1 MSMFCPVGFP
11 ARISAKLGFV
21 LGLLSAHDPAS
32 GMSSLAPF
40 AFFDRE
46 SSSWRTS
53 QGSLLPDSESLPPTW
68 PRSGTAF
75 DGAASERLTSALRTD
90 ASESSSLLPTPSAY
104 ESTPTDEFSDEVRE
118 SLTDPHKRLYL
129 PGRKWHAQRTLAR
142 MAGALFPTPTGDDAN
157 NVTRESGDF
166 QSLARETNKLLPTPN
181 ANEGRA
187 AKDFDP
193 DSYSKS
199 GRSLPTL
206 ARAAGEDK
214 LLPTPVVTDSY
225 GSRRSTARTD
235 EWTSNE
241 GTSLTDAIWETQGR
255 ETDTKGNLLPTP
267 SARDRKGKSAR
278 EPHRSDNGKLRSDR
292 ERPLSDIDLL
302 TGASTKPPSSAGK
315 RSSGDPLPGQLTI
328 EDA

>member
-1 MSMFCPVGFP
+1 
-11 ARISAKLGFV
+11 
-21 LGLLSAHDPAS
+21 
-32 GMSSLAPF
+32 
-40 AFFDRE
+40 
-46 SSSWRTS
+46 
-53 QGSLLPDSESLPPTW
+53 
-68 PRSGTAF
+68 
-75 DGAASERLTSALRTD
+75 
-90 ASESSSLLPTPSAY
+90 LLPTPSAY

-166 QSLARETNKLLPTPN
+166 QSLARETNRLLPTPN

-235 EWTSNE
+235 AWTSNE

-267 SARDRKGKSAR
+267 LAGDMVGGTGPKSGLRTQARIASGQADPEAPTGKLLPTPMANPENPGAGGELRAAIVHGEERRNETGVDTMGRPNLGRPSTGEPTQPPSVAGKSSR
-278 EPHRSDNGKLRSDR
+278 DQHPD
-292 ERPLSDIDLL
+292 
-302 TGASTKPPSSAGK
+302 
-315 RSSGDPLPGQLTI
+315 QLTI
-328 EDA
+328 GDA

>member
-1 MSMFCPVGFP
+1 MSMCWPEGFP

-21 LGLLSAHDPAS
+21 LALLSETDQDS
-32 GMSSLAPF
+32 GMSSPAPF
-40 AFFDRE
+40 AYFDLE
-46 SSSWRTS
+46 LCWWKTS
-53 QGSLLPDSESLPPTW
+53 QASLLPDSESLPPTW

-75 DGAASERLTSALRTD
+75 AGAASERLTSAHPTG
-90 ASESSSLLPTPSAY
+90 ATESSSLLPTPSAY
-104 ESTPTDEFSDEVRE
+104 ESTPTDEYTDEVRE
-118 SLTDPHKRLYL
+118 SLGDPHKRLYL

-142 MAGALFPTPTGDDAN
+142 MAGAL
-157 NVTRESGDF
+157 
-166 QSLARETNKLLPTPN
+166 LPTPS
-181 ANEGRA
+181 ANDHTGSELETRKA
-187 AKDFDP
+187 RQEVRD
-193 DSYSKS
+193 
-199 GRSLPTL
+199 LP
-206 ARAAGEDK
+206 K

-267 SARDRKGKSAR
+267 AARDRKGMSAR
-278 EPHRSDNGKLRSDR
+278 DPHRSDNGKLRSDR
-292 ERPLSDIDLL
+292 ERPLSDISEL
-302 TGASTKPPSSAGK
+302 TGASTVPPSRAGK

>member
-1 MSMFCPVGFP
+1 MSMCWPEGFP

-21 LGLLSAHDPAS
+21 LDLLSAPDRDS
-32 GMSSLAPF
+32 GTSSLAPF
-40 AFFDRE
+40 AFFDPE

-53 QGSLLPDSESLPPTW
+53 QASLLPDSESLPPTW

-75 DGAASERLTSALRTD
+75 DGAASEQLTSGLPTD

-104 ESTPTDEFSDEVRE
+104 ESTPTDEFSDEVRGA
-118 SLTDPHKRLYL
+118 LTDPHKRLYL

-166 QSLARETNKLLPTPN
+166 QSLARETNKLLPTP
-181 ANEGRA
+181 
-187 AKDFDP
+187 
-193 DSYSKS
+193 
-199 GRSLPTL
+199 
-206 ARAAGEDK
+206 
-214 LLPTPVVTDSY
+214 VVTDSY
-225 GSRRSTARTD
+225 GSRRSTARTE

-241 GTSLTDAIWETQGR
+241 GTSLTDAIWETEGR
-255 ETDTKGNLLPTP
+255 ETDTRGNLLPTP

-278 EPHRSDNGKLRSDR
+278 DPHRSDNGKLRSDR

>member
-1 MSMFCPVGFP
+1 
-11 ARISAKLGFV
+11 
-21 LGLLSAHDPAS
+21 
-32 GMSSLAPF
+32 
-40 AFFDRE
+40 
-46 SSSWRTS
+46 
-53 QGSLLPDSESLPPTW
+53 
-68 PRSGTAF
+68 
-75 DGAASERLTSALRTD
+75 
-90 ASESSSLLPTPSAY
+90 LLPTPSAY

-166 QSLARETNKLLPTPN
+166 QSLARETN
-181 ANEGRA
+181 R
-187 AKDFDP
+187 
-193 DSYSKS
+193 
-199 GRSLPTL
+199 
-206 ARAAGEDK
+206 

-241 GTSLTDAIWETQGR
+241 GTSLTDAIWESQGR

-292 ERPLSDIDLL
+292 ERPLSDIEELL
-302 TGASTKPPSSAGK
+302 PADDQLLPTPRVTSERNSRKAMVENEQWSSVSLAQATELAQGILPREFKSWDEVPGSLGASTKPPSSAGK

>member
-1 MSMFCPVGFP
+1 
-11 ARISAKLGFV
+11 
-21 LGLLSAHDPAS
+21 
-32 GMSSLAPF
+32 
-40 AFFDRE
+40 
-46 SSSWRTS
+46 
-53 QGSLLPDSESLPPTW
+53 
-68 PRSGTAF
+68 
-75 DGAASERLTSALRTD
+75 
-90 ASESSSLLPTPSAY
+90 LLPTPSAY

-118 SLTDPHKRLYL
+118 SLADPHKRLYL

-142 MAGALFPTPTGDDAN
+142 MAGALLPTPSANDHTGSELE
-157 NVTRESGDF
+157 TRQARQEDGNTGGP
-166 QSLARETNKLLPTPN
+166 SLRDLPKLLPTPN

-292 ERPLSDIDLL
+292 ERPLSDIEELL
-302 TGASTKPPSSAGK
+302 PADDQLLPTPRVTSERNSRKAMVENDQWSSVSLAQATELAQGILPREFKSWDEVPGSLGASTKPPSSAGK

>member
-1 MSMFCPVGFP
+1 
-11 ARISAKLGFV
+11 
-21 LGLLSAHDPAS
+21 
-32 GMSSLAPF
+32 
-40 AFFDRE
+40 
-46 SSSWRTS
+46 
-53 QGSLLPDSESLPPTW
+53 
-68 PRSGTAF
+68 
-75 DGAASERLTSALRTD
+75 
-90 ASESSSLLPTPSAY
+90 
-104 ESTPTDEFSDEVRE
+104 
-118 SLTDPHKRLYL
+118 
-129 PGRKWHAQRTLAR
+129 

-302 TGASTKPPSSAGK
+302 TGASTKTPSSAGK